1 MEWFWMISKLS
12 GTNNMHHP
20 DPMYKAFEILEEIRE
35 TCSEEFVNEKLTE
48 ELFKYMGGDD
58 SLRALEWITRL
69 WEIKISVDLSDYSVD

>member
-1 MEWFWMISKLS
+1 
-12 GTNNMHHP
+12 MHHP